1 MTRLAVAVGGA
12 IVSLA
17 AQAQEPVAPTWEA
30 RAEAQRDSLDHG
42 KPGWKEELAQL
53 AWKPKQ
59 GLAIFGAARA
69 TERFNLRDR
78 EGYGGAYVSLTP
90 SLDLH
95 VEASAS
101 QTHHV
106 LARHATLA
114 ELSHKLGDGWVG
126 SLAAKSARYETGNVQ
141 TAIGTIEKYAGDWR
155 LGYTGYLSR
164 PESGPWGASHRLSAT
179 WSRGTL
185 TYASGSIGF
194 GREIEN
200 VVPAGLLVTDV
211 RSATLGGGIEVVRN
225 LGVGIELGYVHQG
238 DLYTRRHAR
247 LGARYLF

>member
-1 MTRLAVAVGGA
+1 MRRLACA
-12 IVSLA
+12 LA
-17 AQAQEPVAPTWEA
+17 ATTIAIAAHAQEPTAPTWEL
-30 RAEAQRDSLDHG
+30 RAEAEHDNLDHG
-42 KPGWKEELAQL
+42 QPDWKEELVQL

-78 EGYGGAYVSLTP
+78 EGYGGAYVPLTP
-90 SLDLH
+90 SLNLH
-95 VEASAS
+95 VEASVS
-101 QTHHV
+101 ETHHV

-114 ELSHKLGDGWVG
+114 ELSYKLGDGWVG
-126 SLAAKSARYETGNVQ
+126 SLAAKAARYETGNVH
-141 TAIGTIEKYAGDWR
+141 TAIGTVEKYAGDWR
-155 LGYTGYLSR
+155 FAYTGYLSR

-200 VVPAGLLVTDV
+200 VIPAGLLITDV

-225 LGVGIELGYVHQG
+225 LGLGIELGYVHQG
-238 DLYTRRHAR
+238 DLYTRRYAR